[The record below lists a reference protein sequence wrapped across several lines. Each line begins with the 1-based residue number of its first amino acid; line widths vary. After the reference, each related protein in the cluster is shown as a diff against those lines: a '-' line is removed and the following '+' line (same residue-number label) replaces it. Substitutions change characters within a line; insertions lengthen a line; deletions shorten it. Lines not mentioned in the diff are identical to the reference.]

1 MMELQEQ
8 LLTSKLTEEANH
20 RYLTFFTD
28 SQLFGLPI
36 TEIVQITQM
45 QEIISLP
52 DQSDYVKG
60 IINLRGQ
67 IIPIIDVRL
76 RFGKQETAFTERT
89 CIIIA
94 HVQGS
99 DFGLIVD
106 EVDEVA
112 NIPTEQISAPPKI
125 GTDSNQVNAYLTGI
139 AQLKTNE
146 SQKGR
151 VALLLHAGKILGEA
165 ELASLSQGA
174 EKWNDPDRP

>member
-1 MMELQEQ
+1 MELQD
-8 LLTSKLTEEANH
+8 KLHTDESMGESNI
-20 RYLTFFTD
+20 RYLTFLTD
-28 SQLFGLPI
+28 HQLFGLPI

-45 QEIISLP
+45 QEIIPLP
-52 DQSDYVKG
+52 EQSHYVKG

-67 IIPIIDVRL
+67 IIPVIDVRL
-76 RFGKQETAFTERT
+76 RFGKQEAVVTERT